1 MTRIFDALKKAQT
14 PIVAPVTPKPG
25 PAVPPLPIV
34 TPGTAPPPMTP
45 TRSTHALTAL
55 PRIEVIQ
62 VPALDEQDMREL
74 ATLRIGLDSALASG
88 GGRMV
93 MFSASQ
99 RGEGTS
105 TVARR
110 FAALLAAEGG
120 RRVLLAD
127 LHGRRPALSQW
138 MDREIAHP
146 APGASELSV
155 LPLAADVRARGAMTA
170 TAARPLLEALGQAFE
185 WVVLDGPPVLG
196 APESVELA
204 ALADGVVLVVQ
215 SGSAKRPV
223 VSRAASLLR
232 AGGARVLGTVLNRRR
247 HEIPEFIYRRI

>member
-14 PIVAPVTPKPG
+14 PIVSPVTPI
-25 PAVPPLPIV
+25 PAPAAPPLPIV
-34 TPGTAPPPMTP
+34 TPGTAPPPMAP
-45 TRSTHALTAL
+45 TRVSHPLTAL
-55 PRIEVIQ
+55 PRIDVIH
-62 VPALDEQDMREL
+62 VPALDEQDTREL
-74 ATLRIGLDSALASG
+74 ATLRIGLDSALAG
-88 GGRMV
+88 GGRTV
-93 MFSASQ
+93 MFASSQ
-99 RGEGTS
+99 GGEGTS

-110 FAALLAAEGG
+110 FAALLAGEHG
-120 RRVLLAD
+120 RRVLLVD

-146 APGASELSV
+146 APGAAELSV
-155 LPLAADVRARGAMTA
+155 LPLPADVRARGAMTA
-170 TAARPLLEALGQAFE
+170 ATGRPLLEALGQAFE

>member
-14 PIVAPVTPKPG
+14 PIVAPLSPMPPP
-25 PAVPPLPIV
+25 PAPPLPIV

-45 TRSTHALTAL
+45 ARTAHPLTAL

-62 VPALDEQDMREL
+62 IPSLDEQDTREI
-74 ATLRIGLDSALASG
+74 AALRIGLDSGLA
-88 GGRMV
+88 GGRTV
-93 MFSASQ
+93 MFASSQ
-99 RGEGTS
+99 GGEGTS

-110 FAALLAAEGG
+110 FAALLAAESG
-120 RRVLLAD
+120 RRVLLVD
-127 LHGRRPALSQW
+127 LHARRPALSQW

-146 APGASELSV
+146 APGVAELSV
-155 LPLAADVRARGAMTA
+155 LPLPADVRARGAMSA
-170 TAARPLLEALGQAFE
+170 TAGRPLLEALGQAFE

>member
-14 PIVAPVTPKPG
+14 PIVAPVTPMPG
-25 PAVPPLPIV
+25 PPVPPLPIV
-34 TPGTAPPPMTP
+34 TPGTAPPPMP
-45 TRSTHALTAL
+45 PSRVAHPLTAL
-55 PRIEVIQ
+55 PRIEVIRI
-62 VPALDEQDMREL
+62 PALDEQDMREIV
-74 ATLRIGLDSALASG
+74 ALRIGLDSALAAG
-88 GGRMV
+88 AGRTV
-93 MFSASQ
+93 MFASSQ
-99 RGEGTS
+99 GGEGTS

-110 FAALLAAEGG
+110 FAVLLAAESG
-120 RRVLLAD
+120 RQVLLAD
-127 LHGRRPALSQW
+127 LHARRPALSQW

-146 APGASELSV
+146 APGVSELSV
-155 LPLAADVRARGAMTA
+155 LPLPADVRARGAMTA
-170 TAARPLLEALGQAFE
+170 TLGRPLLEALGQAFD

-204 ALADGVVLVVQ
+204 GLADGVVLVVQ